1 MDYCI
6 PQNDLDCF
14 YNRFWYSKLGRIK
27 NPVNNFSLLED
38 KINQEMFD
46 FIMYENETDYVYSC
60 IQKLKSSYFNRN
72 KSETINVLIKAI
84 NSISDQNKLFK
95 MIKYLTF
102 FGLNPLFDIGINPNF
117 YFPDIY
123 SIIICEID
131 LTLSIPEQYSDSRAE
146 KSIKDIANLIYDN
159 FLKEHEIFKQE
170 FIDNIIMM
178 EFLFAKTKI
187 SLKKRDDPSNSF
199 HSILFSQFLNK
210 FDSNDF
216 WMEMLGEFFS
226 QDQLIFFENENFLVF
241 LDKLLNISNLKI
253 IKHYLI
259 YSFIRKLI
267 MYTSSAETYCS
278 LIGEIFD
285 EKKIFLKT
293 FYYSFG
299 FYLEN
304 FYEKNHSNQFKID
317 KINQMFIN
325 LKNTCYDIISKSDF
339 FSTKTRNKILQK
351 ISNLQIIIG
360 KQKYSINLE
369 QIPELE
375 DDFYFNLFSINFFY
389 FIQMTKLI
397 GKSKNSS
404 YLSINNDIFSFTM
417 NAFYDTFNNV
427 IYIPTSMTHD
437 LFFNENENEIYNY
450 GGLGNIIGH
459 EIMHSFDKSGSQ
471 FDFNGHLNY
480 WWNNEDIIK
489 YQKELE
495 KIEKHYGNIF
505 IEKIKI
511 NSQLTVSE
519 NIADICGIKL
529 SLKTYLRNHFRNI
542 DIFNL
547 SNKEKKHLQ
556 KFFQRWTEI
565 LRSAESNERI
575 ANSIEYESHAPSIVR
590 MNAPFSHIDE
600 YYLIYNV
607 LPNHINYLHECNRV
621 KILD

>member
-14 YNRFWYSKLGRIK
+14 YNRFWYRKIGRVK
-27 NPVNNFSLLED
+27 NSVNNFSLLED
-38 KINQEMFD
+38 KINQGMFN
-46 FIMYENETDYVYSC
+46 FIMNGNQTDYVYSC
-60 IQKLKSSYFNRN
+60 IQKLRSSYFNRN
-72 KSETINVLIKAI
+72 ESKTINILIKAI
-84 NSISDQNKLFK
+84 KSISDKNQLFK
-95 MIKYLTF
+95 MIKYLTI
-102 FGLNPLFDIGINPNF
+102 FGLSPLFDIGINPNF
-117 YFPDIY
+117 YFPDVY

-131 LTLSIPEQYSDSRAE
+131 TTLIIPEQYSDSRAE
-146 KSIKDIANLIYDN
+146 KSITNIANLIYED
-159 FLKEHEIFKQE
+159 FLKEHSISHKE
-170 FIDNIIMM
+170 FIENIITI
-178 EFLFAKTKI
+178 EFLFAKTKLP
-187 SLKKRDDPSNSF
+187 LKSRDDPTNSF
-199 HSILFSQFLNK
+199 HSISFSQFLKK
-210 FDSNDF
+210 FDSNYF
-216 WMEMLGEFFS
+216 WFEMLGDFFE

-241 LDKLLNISNLKI
+241 LDKLFNISNLEI
-253 IKHYLI
+253 IKSYLL

-267 MYTSSAETYCS
+267 VYTPSAERYFS
-278 LIGEIFD
+278 LIGENFD

-304 FYEKNHSNQFKID
+304 FYERNHSNQKKAN

-339 FSTKTRNKILQK
+339 FSPKTKNKILQK
-351 ISNLQIIIG
+351 ISKLQLIIG

-369 QIPELE
+369 QMPELE

-389 FIQMTKLI
+389 FIHMTKLI
-397 GKSKNSS
+397 GKSKNRY

-427 IYIPTSMTHD
+427 IYLPTSMTHD
-437 LFFNENENEIYNY
+437 LFFSESEDSIYNY

-480 WWNNEDIIK
+480 WWNNEDILK
-489 YQKELE
+489 YNKELE
-495 KIEKHYGNIF
+495 KIKKHYGNIF
-505 IEKIKI
+505 IENIRI
-511 NSQLTVSE
+511 NNQLTLSE

-529 SLKTYLRNHFRNI
+529 SLRTYLRNNFDDIN
-542 DIFNL
+542 IFNL
-547 SNKEKKHLQ
+547 SIKEKKFLQ
-556 KFFQRWTEI
+556 KFFQRWTEV

-600 YYLIYNV
+600 YYFIYDV
-607 LPNHINYLHECNRV
+607 HPNHINYLHEYQRV